1 MAVRAAGIRKG
12 GATVRVFVTG
22 LAGFGAAGLARRL
35 VEAGHYVVGCDV
47 VAPEE
52 AWRLRDLIDGEKIG
66 YVWSSVGDLDADDLD
81 APDAVVHMA
90 AVADVSAGHNMPRH
104 TVRVNV
110 DETVHLL
117 ELCRLVQPGRMVLA
131 GTAHELEAAGDVTL
145 TEDSPI
151 QPGTP
156 YGFSKSC
163 QELAFRV
170 WGRAYGIPW
179 VVMRNGIVAGR
190 HMRRQIAPY
199 LWCRRI
205 LQGLPTRLDDPT
217 QTRDLTDARDT
228 AEAWLRTLEA
238 PVEDVQGQVLQVSRG
253 IETPVGDLL
262 EMCYQACEGIRGSST
277 TTVTANVTIRRTTVR
292 IPRKIVPGTPRPGEE
307 GMRERFDCSKTRRIL
322 CWEPRYSPEDTIRDV
337 AEWAAEELRIVGTVA
352 SSR

>member
-1 MAVRAAGIRKG
+1 M
-12 GATVRVFVTG
+12 FVTG
-22 LAGFGAAGLARRL
+22 AAGFGAAGLIRRL
-35 VEAGHYVVGCDV
+35 VEAGHYVVGCDL

-52 AWRLRDLIDGEKIG
+52 AWRLRDLIDGERVG
-66 YVWSSVGDLDADDLD
+66 YVWTSVGDLTPDDLD
-81 APDAVVHMA
+81 GPDAVVHMA
-90 AVADVSAGHNMPRH
+90 AVADVAAGHHSPRH
-104 TVRVNV
+104 TVRTNV

-117 ELCRLVQPGRMVLA
+117 EIARLLQPDRFVLA

-163 QELAFRV
+163 QELAVRT
-170 WGRAYGIPW
+170 WGRAYGLPW

-190 HMRRQIAPY
+190 CMRRQIAPY

-205 LQGLPTRLDDPT
+205 LQGMPVRLDDPT

-238 PVEDVQGQVLQVSRG
+238 PAAEVCGQVLQVSRG

-262 EMCYQACEGIRGSST
+262 EMCYQACERILAAVGGHVVGQEWPQHRP
-277 TTVTANVTIRRTTVR
+277 
-292 IPRKIVPGTPRPGEE
+292 IPRRIVPGHPRPGEE

-322 CWEPRYSPEDTIRDV
+322 GWEPRYSPEDTIRDV
-337 AEWAAEELRIVGTVA
+337 AEWAAGELHLLPLFGA
-352 SSR
+352 AK